1 MPSDAKTDATPF
13 AALSE
18 AARSSAP
25 LRAMATLSLSAA
37 RRLAL
42 RFRATKKE
50 RPEFD
55 QFFAAILAGDAAE
68 TARLAPWF
76 SPTRRDV
83 WGGTALMNAASVGQ
97 LECVKA
103 LLPHSLPQL
112 AWKRQ
117 GHGIDS
123 LIISTSSD
131 GDTAL
136 MLAVRT
142 GRLDVVRELARQPGA
157 TATRPQDGFGALM
170 LASSLPFPE
179 IVRELAASLGDLE
192 RAAKGVKGRTA
203 LAVAAEAAQ
212 EDNVEALLSA
222 GARVFAPKD
231 AKESPVSAAASGF
244 ELPAGNAGVSF
255 IGMLLSDLRA
265 AHGGSAQPEGRDPL
279 AQAAHERRARVFLRL
294 WSALND
300 DQKRIEASR
309 DLRSA
314 ERARAPLLTLLAH
327 SGEVA
332 LIDAVAP
339 FCPPSDRLSDSDN
352 LFADPLHSA
361 LLAAARTG
369 KTAVA
374 VRLLEL
380 GAAPLK
386 EGESRASGGV
396 LRAAFSLS
404 ARPAAKEEHVRAIAQ
419 ALPDEALRA
428 CASGLDELPGWLA
441 AMVESREL
449 HATLAGVSPPSVV
462 AAALAGATGDHAS
475 AAAPTRPVRRA
486 RAL

>member
-1 MPSDAKTDATPF
+1 MPSNAKTDATPF

-76 SPTRRDV
+76 SPTQRDV

-136 MLAVRT
+136 MLAVRN
-142 GRLDVVRELARQPGA
+142 GHLGVVRELARQPGA
-157 TATRPQDGFGALM
+157 AATRPQDGFGALM
-170 LASSLPFPE
+170 LAASLPFPD
-179 IVRELAASLGDLE
+179 IVRELAAHGDLE
-192 RAAKGVKGRTA
+192 REAKNVQGRTA
-203 LAVAAEAAQ
+203 LAVAASEAR
-212 EDNVEALLSA
+212 EDNVEALLAA

-231 AKESPVSAAASGF
+231 AKESVVSAAASGF
-244 ELPAGNAGVSF
+244 ELPAASAGVSF

-265 AHGGSAQPEGRDPL
+265 AHGGSAQPEGRDTL

-294 WSALND
+294 WSALDD

-327 SGEVA
+327 SGEIA
-332 LIDAVAP
+332 LVEAVAP
-339 FCPPSDRLSDSDN
+339 YCPPSSRLSDSDN

-369 KTAVA
+369 QTAVA

-449 HATLAGVSPPSVV
+449 HATLAGVTPPSVV
-462 AAALAGATGDHAS
+462 AAALADATDDHAS
-475 AAAPTRPVRRA
+475 AVAPTRPVRRA